1 MTTPTT
7 TIKIF
12 TIAKAR
18 HFDFGKE
25 DLEIERE
32 ISFEKVSKPTRLHSH
47 VQIFCS
53 PTKKCLAYQLELEH
67 LRN

>member
-1 MTTPTT
+1 MTTLTT
-7 TIKIF
+7 TIKNF

-25 DLEIERE
+25 DLERER
-32 ISFEKVSKPTRLHSH
+32 SFEKVSKPTRLHSH